1 MHISATFLLLA
12 TSIYVSAQTLYDIP
26 QSVFPS
32 GVFTPVV
39 QESVSISAAGVGA
52 DGGTTYV
59 EVDVE
64 SLIIDTRFPSTTVT
78 LLSVPAT
85 VTGTFIVDASDYEY
99 SYTTF
104 FPIGPQSSSITFA
117 EKCAFGTGTAGMGTC
132 VEQGFGAPTTYSG
145 RVVPFF
151 TLTAAT
157 PTPTTSANGAAPYHV
172 FARWSVVWIVLG
184 ILFHNL

>member
-32 GVFTPVV
+32 GFSTEVA

-52 DGGTTYV
+52 DGGMTYIEI
-59 EVDVE
+59 EVG
-64 SLIIDTRFPSTTVT
+64 SLIIDTQFPSTTIS
-78 LLSVPAT
+78 LLSVPT
-85 VTGTFIVDASDYEY
+85 TITETFIADASDLEY
-99 SYTTF
+99 SVT
-104 FPIGPQSSSITFA
+104 ISGPQSVATLA
-117 EKCAFGTGTAGMGTC
+117 EKCSFGTGTAGIGTC
-132 VEQGFGAPTTYSG
+132 VLEEGFGAPTTYSG
-145 RVVPFF
+145 HVVPFF